1 MPEHDD
7 IDVFKQS
14 YKNTQKDLAAL
25 TVSNCG
31 SQRCTPDYTWGP
43 GIRDHYLIHYVIS
56 GCGTYTIGSQSFSVK
71 AGQAFLIYPDT
82 KISYQADHRQPWH
95 YCWAAF
101 TGLDAGLLIRQM
113 PFTEKRPVTD
123 MEDGAA
129 VQQAFKKIWNVRGSD
144 FEHMIMMTGA
154 LYSALALF
162 LKPDDDR
169 PGSSTDYFKQAIDYI
184 QKYYFFYGT
193 GVQEIADYVGINRSY
208 LYTVFKDKSGISPK
222 EYLTRFR
229 VRQAKSLLKET
240 ALPIS
245 AVAASV
251 GYEDNL
257 YFSKVFRRVSGIS
270 PTEYRKADVSNVLV

>member
-56 GCGTYTIGSQSFSVK
+56 GCGTYTIGSRSFPVK
-71 AGQAFLIYPDT
+71 ARQAFLIYPDT
-82 KISYQADHRQPWH
+82 KISYRADHRQPWH

-113 PFTEKRPVTD
+113 PFTEKHPVTD

-240 ALPIS
+240 ALPVS

-270 PTEYRKADVSNVLV
+270 PTEYRKADMSNIVL